1 MPVVRKCVYCGK
13 SMIRS
18 TYEMAIHVEQC
29 RKKIETVQ
37 KTITKPI
44 LKMSKKQLQTYS
56 KNVHSNTLCKR

>member
-37 KTITKPI
+37 KT
-44 LKMSKKQLQTYS
+44 KQNKTYS